1 MSLSVTSNIIA
12 ARKNKGI
19 TQKEIAKRLGVS
31 QAYYSKLEKRDL
43 DLSINQIQSI
53 ADKLEIPISEL
64 ISISIKGSQSI
75 TIQTQLVNKDYIK
88 KIEQDSILDNQEK
101 LQNNREEALFNLLL
115 ERVFFNLLMNIE
127 SKISF
132 DGSAAIVKKL
142 INDDPEYIEKLLFEE
157 FVEFGYPTVLTPK
170 QVLMLVHEFVVMNQ
184 ISFSKYNDGNDNSM
198 LAYKF
203 RIGKSPE
210 AKRND

>member
-53 ADKLEIPISEL
+53 ADKLEIPISVL